1 MQGFPSVF
9 ESIKDLNKVHLDGLL
24 SLAGKFKG
32 YAHDWQGLPIPF
44 IRRPIVATSFLE
56 NSTRTKHSFAIA
68 IKNLGATY
76 IDFNAD
82 TSSLKKGES
91 LEETLRTLHAQGIDL
106 CVIRTDIS
114 KEMAQFKQKPP
125 IKIINGGDGT
135 HQHPTQAL
143 LDLFTMTEIGFE
155 LEGKTVAIIG
165 DTNHSRV
172 GHSLLDLLPQFG
184 IKVIL
189 CGPKVCLPSED
200 ELKAYPGVELSTDVN
215 ETVKKS
221 DLLYLLRIQ
230 KERHQGVDVS
240 YYDSYPEDFGISMK
254 RLEKLDRKI
263 PVFHPGP
270 ANVGVEIS
278 RDIIESPLYFGYEQ
292 VHNSIFMRMAII
304 QAVLQNSDK
313 KLGIQFVGRKVQDL
327 N

>member
-1 MQGFPSVF
+1 MQNFPSVF
-9 ESIKDLNKVHLDGLL
+9 ESIKDLEKGHIDGLL

-44 IRRPIVATSFLE
+44 IKRPVIATSFLE

-91 LEETLRTLHAQGIDL
+91 LEETLRTLHCQGVDL
-106 CVIRTDIS
+106 CIIRTNVS
-114 KEMAQFKQKPP
+114 EELAQFKNNAP

-143 LDLFTMTEIGFE
+143 LDLFTMKQIGLE
-155 LEGKTVAIIG
+155 LKGKTVAIIG
-165 DTNHSRV
+165 DTAHSRV

-184 IKVIL
+184 AKIIL
-189 CGPKVCLPSED
+189 CGPKDCLPPSE
-200 ELKAYPGVELSTDVN
+200 ELKDYPGVELSTDID
-215 ETVKKS
+215 ETINQS

-230 KERHQGVDVS
+230 KERHSGKNVS
-240 YYDSYPEDFGISMK
+240 YYETYPQDYGVSVERIRKHD
-254 RLEKLDRKI
+254 KLI

-278 RDIIESPLYFGYEQ
+278 RDLMNSPFYFGYEQ

-304 QAVLQNSDK
+304 QAVLQNADK
-313 KLGIQFVGRKVQDL
+313 KLGIQFAGRTIHDL
-327 N
+327 R